1 MSDSSIEILGEKI
14 DPEQMPVL
22 YKWAKV
28 NPEGLERTLK
38 AMSEKDGSS
47 ISTNMVML
55 ESDMRT
61 DND

>member
-1 MSDSSIEILGEKI
+1 MGKPIIILGEEI

-22 YKWAKV
+22 HKWAKV
-28 NPEGLERTLK
+28 NPKGLENTLNS
-38 AMSEKDGSS
+38 MSEKDGST

-55 ESDMRT
+55 ESDMQT

>member
-1 MSDSSIEILGEKI
+1 MGKPIVILGQKI
-14 DPEQMPVL
+14 DSEHMPVL

-28 NPEGLERTLK
+28 NPEGLAKTLK
-38 AMSEKDGSS
+38 SMSEKDGSL

-55 ESDMRT
+55 ESDMQT

>member
-1 MSDSSIEILGEKI
+1 MEKPITILREEI

-28 NPEGLERTLK
+28 NPEGLARTLK
-38 AMSEKDGSS
+38 SMSEKNKESIGSA
-47 ISTNMVML
+47 MVNL

-61 DND
+61 DNS